1 MQKILALID
10 KLTEKIPASVMRM
23 IRLGSLLAWAIV
35 GTVVVFFSWKSGQD
49 ATPPQGQDLSIATI
63 RERVQKEA
71 NRRMGGDVTV
81 PDLNS
86 FFPDAV
92 SPDLP
97 SHSDKK
103 QKPGLSGV
111 DDRLVDPEN
120 VIERPDALPPFLG
133 EDARSESPLHLPDT
147 RDRRP
152 VRGDSDRLLEFK
164 DLSGDRNDRS
174 GDRSDRKEDTGPARK
189 REDSRTNDSYKTERA
204 REKLDSLKKDRREIA
219 EPSRLDRTEKTDRN
233 ESKSSSRKRE
243 RAKAEMA
250 PIE

>member
-10 KLTEKIPASVMRM
+10 KLTEKIPPSVMRM
-23 IRLGSLLAWAIV
+23 IRLGSLLTWAVI

-103 QKPGLSGV
+103 PRPGLSGV
-111 DDRLVDPEN
+111 DDRLVEPEN
-120 VIERPDALPPFLG
+120 VIQRPDSLPPFLG
-133 EDARSESPLHLPDT
+133 EDARSEAPLHMPDT

-152 VRGDSDRLLEFK
+152 VRGDSDRLLEFR
-164 DLSGDRNDRS
+164 DLSGETREERRERTDRTTNEESRTERLRTQPDRS
-174 GDRSDRKEDTGPARK
+174 ERPADRKPG
-189 REDSRTNDSYKTERA
+189 RE
-204 REKLDSLKKDRREIA
+204 EKLDRARDRVESMKIS
-219 EPSRLDRTEKTDRN
+219 PDTKTESTFPR
-233 ESKSSSRKRE
+233 RRE
-243 RAKAEMA
+243 RAKAELA
-250 PIE
+250 PVE

>member
-10 KLTEKIPASVMRM
+10 KLTEKIPPSVMRM
-23 IRLGSLLAWAIV
+23 IRLGSLLTWAVV
-35 GTVVVFFSWKSGQD
+35 GTAVVFFSWKSGQD

-71 NRRMGGDVTV
+71 NRRVGGDVTV

-97 SHSDKK
+97 SHSEKK

-111 DDRLVDPEN
+111 DDRLIEPEN
-120 VIERPDALPPFLG
+120 VINRPDSLPPFLG
-133 EDARSESPLHLPDT
+133 EDARSETPLHLPDT
-147 RDRRP
+147 KDRRP
-152 VRGDSDRLLEFK
+152 LRGDSDRMLELK
-164 DLSGDRNDRS
+164 DMSRDSRGGDSREMQEKSERNSERTQDRS
-174 GDRSDRKEDTGPARK
+174 MKPATKSDSVKAVPRNGD
-189 REDSRTNDSYKTERA
+189 
-204 REKLDSLKKDRREIA
+204 KDNTRPGR
-219 EPSRLDRTEKTDRN
+219 
-233 ESKSSSRKRE
+233 RE
-243 RAKAEMA
+243 RAKADMA

>member
-10 KLTEKIPASVMRM
+10 KLTEKIPPSVMRM
-23 IRLGSLLAWAIV
+23 IRLGSLLTWAVV

-103 QKPGLSGV
+103 PRPGLSGV
-111 DDRLVDPEN
+111 DDRLIEPEN
-120 VIERPDALPPFLG
+120 VIQRPDSLPPFLG
-133 EDARSESPLHLPDT
+133 EDARSETPLHLPDT

-152 VRGDSDRLLEFK
+152 ARGDSDRLLEFR
-164 DLSGDRNDRS
+164 DLSGETRAEERRERS
-174 GDRSDRKEDTGPARK
+174 DKTSNEESRTERSRVQPDRSDRTMDRK
-189 REDSRTNDSYKTERA
+189 SGREE
-204 REKLDSLKKDRREIA
+204 
-219 EPSRLDRTEKTDRN
+219 RLDRARDRVESMKTSPGDGKTESTFPR
-233 ESKSSSRKRE
+233 RRE
-243 RAKAEMA
+243 RPKAEMA
-250 PIE
+250 PVE